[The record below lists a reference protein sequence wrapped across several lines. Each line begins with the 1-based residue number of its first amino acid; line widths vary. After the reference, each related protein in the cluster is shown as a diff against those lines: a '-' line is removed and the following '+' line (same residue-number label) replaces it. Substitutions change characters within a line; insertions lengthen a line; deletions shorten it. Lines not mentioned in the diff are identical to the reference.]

1 MEAETTGKRDFDQI
15 YDANVG
21 NVYGVALKYAKNEH
35 EADEIVQSVFL
46 KLYTNMDNINLA
58 AVRKWLVMTT
68 KYKALNLR
76 RDKKREYLVEEL
88 VGEAEVRLSEAVE
101 SPEEIFV
108 KNTKERQFRELKEDI
123 FAALYEKSER
133 WYDAV
138 TFTYILEKPQ
148 KEVAEN
154 MEISL
159 EVLQSILYR
168 ARQWIRARFADDYA
182 RANGE

>member
-1 MEAETTGKRDFDQI
+1 MEAEITGKRDFDKI

-21 NVYGVALKYAKNEH
+21 NVYRVALKYAENEH

-58 AVRKWLVMTT
+58 AVRKWLFMTT
-68 KYKALNLR
+68 KYKALNLK

-88 VGEAEVRLSEAVE
+88 LGDAETRLSKRVE
-101 SPEEIFV
+101 SPEDICV
-108 KNTKERQFRELKEDI
+108 RNSKERQFKDLKEDI

-138 TFTYILEKPQ
+138 TITYILEKPQ

-154 MEISL
+154 MDISL
-159 EVLQSILYR
+159 EALQSILYR
-168 ARQWIRARFADDYA
+168 ARQWIREKFAEEYA
-182 RANGE
+182 HANEE

>member
-1 MEAETTGKRDFDQI
+1 MEAETTGKVDFDKI
-15 YDANVG
+15 YDANVD
-21 NVYGVALKYAKNEH
+21 NVYRVALKYAENEH

-68 KYKALNLR
+68 KYKALNLK
-76 RDKKREYLVEEL
+76 RDKKREYLVEEPM
-88 VGEAEVRLSEAVE
+88 EDAKARPSEVVE
-101 SPEEIFV
+101 SPEDIFV

-133 WYDAV
+133 WYDAI
-138 TFTYILEKPQ
+138 TITYILEKPQ

-154 MEISL
+154 MDVSL

-168 ARQWIRARFADDYA
+168 ARRWIRERFAEEYA
-182 RANGE
+182 HANEE